1 MKFINK
7 HLNMTGKVFLYLII
21 CNLFFMNTI
30 LNEVTSLWRD
40 DIKIMVFMIAVV
52 FVIGIFMFGRKEK
65 DSEGEKSQKER

>member
-1 MKFINK
+1 
-7 HLNMTGKVFLYLII
+7 MTGKVFLYLII

-52 FVIGIFMFGRKEK
+52 FVIGIFMSGRKEK